1 MTTKPK
7 QELLDATKKYTEH
20 KIDSKAILERVIES
34 SPEVKNYLL
43 DKHLIEEV
51 PN

>member
-7 QELLDATKKYTEH
+7 QNILDAVSKYNKKE
-20 KIDSKAILERVIES
+20 IDAKAILERVIES
-34 SPEVKNYLL
+34 SPETKNYLL
-43 DKHLIEEV
+43 ERHLIEEV

>member
-1 MTTKPK
+1 MTTKPSN
-7 QELLDATKKYTEH
+7 ELLEATKKYSKHE
-20 KIDSKAILERVIES
+20 INSKAILERVIES

-43 DKHLIEEV
+43 EKHLIEEV